1 MLLALEFLLHS
12 NQVYDCSCKIKNV
25 YIHTYG
31 FIPFS
36 NISKVISIK
45 KLLNRWF
52 QGGGIFAIYYNVT
65 FSSFHLHKIKHCWK
79 PILAL
84 VVVEGHRGDVMLHHM
99 HIVDELQPQLGSEK
113 VCRFKLFIW
122 QSLFYRRCLVRL
134 GMRTLSNMKT
144 IHLRR
149 KKRREGNSSTYLV
162 NLPMSSQN

>member
-1 MLLALEFLLHS
+1 
-12 NQVYDCSCKIKNV
+12 
-25 YIHTYG
+25 
-31 FIPFS
+31 
-36 NISKVISIK
+36 
-45 KLLNRWF
+45 
-52 QGGGIFAIYYNVT
+52 
-65 FSSFHLHKIKHCWK
+65 
-79 PILAL
+79 LAL
-84 VVVEGHRGDVMLHHM
+84 VVVEDHKGDVMLHHM